1 MKVMPEPA
9 FKRLGKYEIHAELGR
24 GGFGTV
30 FRAFDPTVGRLVAI
44 KVLMSEA
51 GKDLVTRFRTEATAA
66 GNLRH
71 ENIVTIYEFG
81 DEKGVAFIAMEYLEG
96 EDLQQVLASGKPLT
110 LLEKISIMTQA
121 AAGLDCAHR
130 NGVVHRDVKPANIR
144 LLPDGRIKIMDFGI
158 ARLVRDAGVAR
169 LTRRGHLLGTLLYM
183 APEQLMGSDTDAL
196 SDIFAYGVT
205 FYELLTGRHPFQADD
220 PRSVFYK
227 ITSEDPELIHD
238 LAPDC
243 PEMLDQVIRRALHKD
258 RELRYQTL
266 RDLRV
271 DIEPVLIALRKE
283 RAASLATDA
292 HRLADDRSFEQAL
305 ALLNEAID
313 LDSANNAARQLRNS
327 VQTELRRR
335 LVRPRIESLLL
346 KSDRFLEEGNHNEA
360 IQALEAALQL
370 ESQDPELQARLREA
384 QQRRDQTRESRR
396 LVGEARADFAQGS
409 LALALHKVSE
419 ALALNPKSDD
429 AQSLLDLVRLEL
441 NKRERQQRLNETLRR
456 ARELLLLGSLNEAF
470 GVMDTLE
477 ADDRDSPEALE
488 LLARIETQKSDLE
501 RRERLAEELAAAD
514 GLLDGGEFIRAV
526 QMLQRLRSEF
536 PDEPR
541 VGRLLSL
548 AQQKA
553 AAFERAQAI
562 ERIQAEVLTCAEA
575 KQFDDAVALLK
586 SAMEGYPDDAGLLRL
601 RDTVNL
607 ARSAWER
614 QQAVEQTVRRCEVLA
629 DEDRFD
635 EALVA
640 LCGTRQEYPDD
651 TVLERLERRLET
663 DRDKFRRAQAILSAL
678 QSANRL
684 IGQRDPER
692 AVMELEAA
700 LTELSDDRL
709 RSALVHARQ
718 ALAAKERAAKLD
730 RLEREVA
737 LHLEKQEFDQAFRA
751 LDRASALAG
760 EPALSRLYE
769 ETLSAKATWER
780 GEAIAAAE
788 QSAQALRA
796 ERRID
801 EAIAVV
807 RECLE
812 RFPDASRLLRLEA
825 GLREDRELQ
834 ERAEAI
840 NAALTEARGLASRND
855 LSREIDVLRRA
866 AARFPGTGEI
876 DEALARA
883 EDALRKRERERAI
896 ASITKEAEELAH
908 DREFDRAL
916 ELVDGAVSSW
926 PGEPKIE
933 RLKSEIA
940 SAREV
945 WLREQQI
952 AAAMQRTLALCAESR
967 FAEAVQVATD
977 ALRVFPGEDSLLAA
991 RNEASQ
997 QLERQERAN
1006 RIRSAIQDAENLLS
1020 SGKPREAIEC
1030 LNRVQSCYGT
1040 ADEVGSVL
1048 TRAERALQEQM
1059 RVEAIARAASEANAL
1074 TAHGRPSD
1082 AVIMLERAQAENG
1095 ESPEL
1100 DEALG
1105 RAREAIAAQRRD
1117 RALAEAADAVRVCL
1131 KSNDFDGA
1139 LAAIDAAQQVSSAD
1153 PRLDA
1158 LRMEVSSAQAAWTAA
1173 QEIAAA
1179 VRECERLCAEGKYEE
1194 AFDAAE
1200 SALKTY
1206 PGAKDVAAVQLKA
1219 LAALDQQNRLVE
1231 IAECIAH
1238 AAELTSAG
1246 QPGRAAELIAAK
1258 RDRLGSD
1265 PAFEAALA
1273 DAEGAIE
1280 ARQRSE
1286 AIAAAVG
1293 RATDDAAKE
1302 RFAEALAW
1310 LDSVESDWGPDASIS
1325 ATRESIIAARDLRDQ
1340 QRETAER
1347 ERVQRAEALRAVVR
1361 EAVQKLTDLIDAGK
1375 VAEAGRALQKA
1386 MRDYPDE
1393 PELVAAQQRLK
1404 AESDRQRRS
1413 QATRRAAENAHALLA
1428 KGQAARAVELLEA
1441 AAAQYP
1447 DDPVILEALRQARQA
1462 RGAGRKSDP
1471 VETVCAE
1478 TKIYLD
1484 RNEFDRALK
1493 TVTVSLETHSGEPRL
1508 VALRETVIAARRDF
1522 DRNATR
1528 KIARSVAQAVTDD
1541 PSMSLPLCEPEA
1553 SAEQLR
1559 SPPPMQSRAANRPAS
1574 LERSRFRHGRKLVLA
1589 CVACGCALA
1598 VALVGLWILRP
1609 KAAAAALT
1617 VETEPS
1623 GASVKIGDRSC
1634 VTPECRQDLRAGNY
1648 RVDATLPGY
1657 AAASEDV
1664 AIHKGEA
1671 VHVRLAMVPLPTSLV
1686 VTCNFPAGAVELD
1699 GASAGQMKD
1708 GQLTLDNLKP
1718 GRHQLR
1724 ITSPGGEASVS
1735 FKTSV
1740 AQLPELTGDIVSRDA
1755 GALVATSFGASVR
1768 GGCSQCD
1775 GKPML
1780 DGKPLQGQSLASGAH
1795 ELTARM
1801 ASGETQRL
1809 FFRTGEAPGIAIH
1822 LTSTVSA
1829 AGTLLVE
1836 ANVDG
1841 ASVSIDRR
1849 GVGRQTEGGRLVIPL
1864 EPRNYRVE
1872 IHKQGYRVSPDHL
1885 TAKIRKGDQFRAAFR
1900 LEPIPTTVLIS
1911 GAAEGATVLIDG
1923 TSAGTIR
1930 GGSFSGA
1937 VALGAHTVSLAKEGF
1952 KTASA
1957 QRSFNAGETVRLD
1970 GAVLSLEP
1978 LPTPARQPAQ
1988 PTAEEL
1994 EAREW
1999 ASVRSGHDRGALQAF
2014 LQKHPD
2020 SPHGKDAQQLLAQME
2035 WDALDRKDRSALE
2048 RFAARYG
2055 GSPLSEQANSEIA
2068 QIDRE
2073 TTAVSNATAAAA
2085 KRTEEQAGADRDEIL
2100 RVLSVYATAF
2110 EKKDL
2115 NLLKTV
2121 WPNMP
2126 EASLASLAQAFHAK
2140 GGIRSQLRLLAPAEL
2155 AGDRATVRCIR
2166 VTEQS
2171 TQFGRQKPFEES
2183 RTVRLRRENGHW
2195 VISAID

>member
-1 MKVMPEPA
+1 MKFMPESA

-81 DEKGVAFIAMEYLEG
+81 DDKGVAFIAMEYLEG

-238 LAPDC
+238 LVPDC
-243 PEMLDQVIRRALHKD
+243 PETLDQVIRRALHKD

-271 DIEPVLIALRKE
+271 DIEPVLITLRKE
-283 RAASLATDA
+283 RAAALVTDA
-292 HRLADDRSFEQAL
+292 HGLADDRSFEQAL

-313 LDSANNAARQLRNS
+313 LDSANHAARQLRNS

-346 KSDRFLEEGNHNEA
+346 KADRFLEEGNHNEA

-370 ESQDPELQARLREA
+370 DSQDPALQSRLREA
-384 QQRRDQTRESRR
+384 QQQRDQTRESRR
-396 LVGEARADFAQGS
+396 LLAEARADFAQGS
-409 LALALHKVSE
+409 LTPALHKVSE
-419 ALALNPKSDD
+419 ALALNPKSGD
-429 AQSLLDLVRLEL
+429 AQSLLDIVRLEL

-456 ARELLLLGSLNEAF
+456 ARELLLLGSLNEAL

-477 ADDRDSPEALE
+477 PGDRDAPEALE
-488 LLARIETQKSDLE
+488 LSARIETQKSDLE
-501 RRERLAEELAAAD
+501 RRERLVDELAAAED
-514 GLLDGGEFIRAV
+514 LLEGGQFVHAV
-526 QMLQRLRSEF
+526 QLLQRLRSEF

-541 VGRLLSL
+541 VGRLLSH

-562 ERIQAEVLTCAEA
+562 EKIQAEVLTCAEA
-575 KQFDDAVALLK
+575 KRFDDAVALLI
-586 SAMEGYPDDAGLLRL
+586 SAMEGYPDDAGILRL

-607 ARSAWER
+607 ARAAWER
-614 QQAVEQTVRRCEVLA
+614 QQAVEQTVRRCEALA

-635 EALVA
+635 EALA
-640 LCGTRQEYPDD
+640 TLCGTRQEYPDD
-651 TVLERLERRLET
+651 TVLKRLERRLET
-663 DRDKFRRAQAILSAL
+663 DRDKFRGAQAVLSAL
-678 QSANRL
+678 ESANRL
-684 IGQRDPER
+684 IGQRNPER
-692 AVMELEAA
+692 AVVELEAA
-700 LTELSDDRL
+700 VTELSDDRL
-709 RSALVHARQ
+709 RSALAHARQ
-718 ALAAKERAAKLD
+718 ALVAKERAAQLD
-730 RLEREVA
+730 RIEREVG
-737 LHLEKQEFDQAFRA
+737 LHLERQEFDQAFRT
-751 LDRASALAG
+751 LDRASATLAG
-760 EPALSRLYE
+760 EPALLRLHE
-769 ETLSAKATWER
+769 ATLAAKATWEK

-788 QSAQALRA
+788 GTAQALRA
-796 ERRID
+796 DRRIE
-801 EAIAVV
+801 EAMAVV

-812 RFPDASRLLRLEA
+812 RFPDTSRLLRLEA
-825 GLREDRELQ
+825 GLREDRERQ

-840 NAALTEARGLASRND
+840 DTALEEARALASRDD
-855 LSREIDVLRRA
+855 LSGQIDLLHRA
-866 AARFPGTGEI
+866 AALFPGASEI

-883 EDALRKRERERAI
+883 EDALRKRERQRAI
-896 ASITKEAEELAH
+896 ATVTKEAQDLAQ

-916 ELVDGAVSSW
+916 EIVDGAALSW

-933 RLKSEIA
+933 SLKAEIA
-940 SAREV
+940 TARAA

-952 AAAMQRTLALCAESR
+952 AAAEQRTLALCAEGR

-977 ALRVFPGEDSLLAA
+977 ALRIFPGENSLLAA
-991 RNEASQ
+991 QNAANR

-1006 RIRSAIQDAENLLS
+1006 RIRSAIEDAENLLL

-1030 LNRVQSCYGT
+1030 LNRLRSFYGT
-1040 ADEVGSVL
+1040 VDEVDSVL

-1059 RVEAIARAASEANAL
+1059 RAEAIARAASEANAL
-1074 TAHGRPSD
+1074 TADGRPSD
-1082 AVIMLERAQAENG
+1082 AVTLIERAQAESG
-1095 ESPEL
+1095 ESSEL

-1117 RALAEAADAVRVCL
+1117 RALAEATDAVRARL
-1131 KSNDFDGA
+1131 NSNDFDGSF
-1139 LAAIDAAQQVSSAD
+1139 AAVDAALQVSSAD

-1158 LRMEVSSAQAAWTAA
+1158 LRMEVASAQAAWTA
-1173 QEIAAA
+1173 EKKIAAE
-1179 VRECERLCAEGKYEE
+1179 VRECECLCAEGKYEE

-1200 SALKTY
+1200 LALKMY
-1206 PGAKDVAAVQLKA
+1206 PGAKDLTTVQLKA
-1219 LAALDQQNRLVE
+1219 LAELEQQNRLAE
-1231 IAECIAH
+1231 IAECIAQ
-1238 AAELTSAG
+1238 AAEFTSAG
-1246 QPGRAAELIAAK
+1246 RPDRAAELIAAT
-1258 RDRLGSD
+1258 RDRLGAG
-1265 PAFEAALA
+1265 PGLEVALA

-1280 ARQRSE
+1280 AKQRRE
-1286 AIAAAVG
+1286 VIAAAVG
-1293 RATDDAAKE
+1293 RARDDAANE

-1310 LDSVESDWGPDASIS
+1310 LDSVESDWGPDATIS
-1325 ATRESIIAARDLRDQ
+1325 TTRESIVAARDLRDQ
-1340 QRETAER
+1340 QREIAER
-1347 ERVQRAEALRAVVR
+1347 ERVQQAEALRGVMR
-1361 EAVQKLTDLIDAGK
+1361 EALQKLADLIDAGK
-1375 VAEAGRALQKA
+1375 LAEAGRALQKA

-1393 PELVAAQQRLK
+1393 PELMAAQQRLK

-1413 QATRRAAENAHALLA
+1413 QATRRAADNARALLA
-1428 KGQAARAVELLEA
+1428 KGQAARAIELLEA

-1447 DDPVILEALRQARQA
+1447 DDPVILEALGHARQA
-1462 RGAGRKSDP
+1462 RGVGRRADP
-1471 VETVCAE
+1471 VEAVCAE

-1522 DRNATR
+1522 ERSATR
-1528 KIARSVAQAVTDD
+1528 KSARSVAQAVTDD
-1541 PSMSLPLCEPEA
+1541 PSMSLPLSEPEA
-1553 SAEQLR
+1553 SAQQLR
-1559 SPPPMQSRAANRPAS
+1559 APPPKPPRVATGPAPVA
-1574 LERSRFRHGRKLVLA
+1574 RSRLRPGRKLVLA
-1589 CVACGCALA
+1589 CVACGCAVTA
-1598 VALVGLWILRP
+1598 AWVGVWILRP
-1609 KAAAAALT
+1609 GAAATALT

-1634 VTPECRQDLRAGNY
+1634 VTPDCRQDLRAGKY

-1657 AAASEDV
+1657 AAASEAV

-1671 VHVRLAMVPLPTSLV
+1671 TRVRLAMVPLPTSLV
-1686 VTCNFPAGAVELD
+1686 ITCNFGAGAAELD

-1708 GQLTLDNLKP
+1708 GQLTLDNVKP

-1724 ITSPGGEASVS
+1724 ITSPDGEASVS
-1735 FKTSV
+1735 FKTGV

-1755 GALVATSFGASVR
+1755 GAVVVTSFGPSVR
-1768 GGCSQCD
+1768 AACSQCE
-1775 GKPML
+1775 GKLVL
-1780 DGKPLQGQSLASGAH
+1780 DGKPLHGQAIESGAH

-1809 FFRTGEAPGIAIH
+1809 FFRTSEAPVIAIH

-1836 ANVDG
+1836 AGVDG

-1849 GVGRQTEGGRLVIPL
+1849 SLGRQTEGGRLVIPL

-1900 LEPIPTTVLIS
+1900 LEPIPTAVLIS

-1923 TSAGTIR
+1923 TSAGTVR

-1937 VALGAHTVSLAKEGF
+1937 VVPGPHTVSLAKEGF

-1957 QRSFNAGETVRLD
+1957 QRSFNAGEIVRLD
-1970 GAVLSLEP
+1970 GAVLPLEA
-1978 LPTPARQPAQ
+1978 LPTPVKQPAQ
-1988 PTAEEL
+1988 PSAEEL

-1999 ASVRSGHDRGALQAF
+1999 ASVRSGRERGALQAF

-2035 WDALDRKDRSALE
+2035 WDGLDRKDRSALE

-2055 GSPLSEQANSEIA
+2055 SSPLAEQATSEIA
-2068 QIDRE
+2068 RIDRE
-2073 TTAVSNATAAAA
+2073 TTAASNAAAA
-2085 KRTEEQAGADRDEIL
+2085 RRAEEQAGADRNDIT

-2121 WPNMP
+2121 WPNLP
-2126 EASLASLAQAFHAK
+2126 EASLSPVFHAK
-2140 GGIRSQLRLLAPAEL
+2140 GGIRSELRPLAPAEL

-2171 TQFGRQKPFEES
+2171 TQFGRQKPFEET
-2183 RTVRLRRENGHW
+2183 RTVRLRRENARW